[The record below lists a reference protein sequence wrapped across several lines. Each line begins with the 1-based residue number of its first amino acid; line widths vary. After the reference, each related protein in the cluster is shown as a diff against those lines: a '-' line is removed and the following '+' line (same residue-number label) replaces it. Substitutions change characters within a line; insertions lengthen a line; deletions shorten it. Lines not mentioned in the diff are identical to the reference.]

1 MQQVIR
7 QQQLMQEV
15 LIDEQEVLID
25 EQEVLIE
32 HLVVVLVKQV
42 RR

>member
-25 EQEVLIE
+25 EQEVLVE